1 MAPVMR
7 RIALGKGLLIV
18 MLSPSGGGKG
28 SILKEVLN
36 SGGKIRYSV
45 SATTR
50 EPRPG
55 EVDGEDYYFIS
66 RADFEE
72 LIEKGEMLEYARYC
86 GNYYGTPKAPVEAW
100 RTEGYDVILEIE
112 VQGGEQVKRLE
123 SEAVSI
129 FIMPPSFEVLEHRL
143 RRRGTESEEMIAGR
157 LKAARKEITYAG
169 NCEYIVVN
177 NRLEDAVEDV
187 KAILRAEKCKSKYMK
202 SIVWS

>member
-1 MAPVMR
+1 M
-7 RIALGKGLLIV
+7 GKGLLIV